1 MATRVE
7 RGGIEECVKKI
18 NSAIEQLTSAATE
31 INSSM
36 DELPNY
42 WEGAAYDNAR
52 IYLWGR
58 VQTLLTTTVPEA
70 VGNFRDYIISVW
82 KRLLKRR
89 AISRN

>member
-36 DELPNY
+36 DEL
-42 WEGAAYDNAR
+42 
-52 IYLWGR
+52 
-58 VQTLLTTTVPEA
+58 LLTTTVPEA
-70 VGNFRDYIISVW
+70 VGNFRDYINQCMEKIIEIDEQ
-82 KRLLKRR
+82 L
-89 AISRN
+89 AGN